1 MKFLTCM
8 VLTLLSCHDAVYRA
22 VVMLPPRQSCRRE
35 GKKDLQQRA
44 TQEQGAMTADQI
56 VIRPGNHLKGGVT
69 LPEAP
74 CGCG

>member
-1 MKFLTCM
+1 
-8 VLTLLSCHDAVYRA
+8 
-22 VVMLPPRQSCRRE
+22 MLPPRQSCRRE

-74 CGCG
+74 NGCG